1 MVRDVRPA
9 EALSRGGFLNAPLLF
24 VMVSRPHQYSRPSRR
39 PRRWPPP
46 HHSVFALLWLDS
58 RSTSVLRAVLQE
70 AGLHPES
77 LESSF
82 HLTVYH
88 ARRFIPGLR
97 PVRRTVS
104 IECDLAEIRTMVL
117 VPGGENPRQ
126 GVIPSQHSLALRLT
140 TRNVAVPEIQALRA
154 EFAQLETD
162 DVLGARAGSTRR
174 RNAFGARHYQ
184 PHLKICGPRNGAP
197 QNLTKFGKHL
207 RASLDVVRF
216 SFYEVR
222 TSPPVGSSNSR

>member
-1 MVRDVRPA
+1 MVRDVLPA
-9 EALSRGGFLNAPLLF
+9 GAPGCGFLNASLLF
-24 VMVSRPHQYSRPSRR
+24 EMVSRTRPSSRAPRR
-39 PRRWPPP
+39 PRRGAPF
-46 HHSVFALLWLDS
+46 HHSVFALLWLDAAS
-58 RSTSVLRAVLQE
+58 ASALRAALEE

-88 ARRFIPGLR
+88 ARRFIPDLR

-104 IECDLAEIRTMVL
+104 IECDVAETRTMVL
-117 VPGGENPRQ
+117 VPGGENPRR
-126 GVIPSQHSLALRLT
+126 GVIPSRHSLALRLT
-140 TRNVAVPEIQALRA
+140 TRNVAVPEIQKLRA
-154 EFAQLETD
+154 ELTEMETD

-197 QNLTKFGKHL
+197 QDLTEFGKHL

-216 SFYEVR
+216 SYYEVR
-222 TSPPVGSSNSR
+222 TSPPAGSSNPR